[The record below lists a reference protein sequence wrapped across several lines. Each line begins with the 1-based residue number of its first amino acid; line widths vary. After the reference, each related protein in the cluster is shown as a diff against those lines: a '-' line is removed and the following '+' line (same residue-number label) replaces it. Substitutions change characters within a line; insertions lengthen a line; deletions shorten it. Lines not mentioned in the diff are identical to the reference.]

1 MSKKTKLTLE
11 ECVDKLLE
19 KYPAISILTC
29 RKFTTGTDIPQ
40 VGHINLFD
48 KISSPTELMQLI
60 GRGIRLVDGK
70 DKVTLY
76 NHCPGNQV
84 ELALG
89 IAARK
94 SSTLSGESQVE
105 YLDSIPF
112 TKYPLNSTKP
122 TVVTAEDIISQVQE
136 YYRSLSNPVP
146 NTNAITNALLEIDRS
161 FFDTIDLKRL
171 GKYQNNAQRK
181 SVKLSD
187 SNKSKVSSSIPSG
200 VGVTPTDKTITVI
213 RELMIAIGT
222 EMVWVAYTKN
232 NYNVMDILETEE
244 MKEMFP
250 SYDLDVARSIVM
262 NKVVHHFF
270 TKFLERKKEAY
281 SESPF
286 EEVHDDIFI
295 NTVRKRKIGLVY
307 LPVSLASSFLDE
319 NVERGYNKGKRT
331 FIIGNALSGSLPLAV
346 RKKYPNARIIC
357 DEFYEPFK
365 PHLNSMGFELWN
377 NQMIDRKKVICLGNP
392 PYSNT
397 SATTTHNSN
406 LDSEFYLKCME
417 RGSYV
422 KEIIRSK
429 HFVTKNCL
437 FRKKLFGSGHM
448 KSIVY
453 LPDTTFPTVSG
464 TEFCIAEWDEDHT
477 GLTSITYDNGTVLH
491 QQLNENSFVK
501 LNNPDFDREIKNNL
515 ADRWIRGKL
524 NLKEIVDGDSPMVK
538 ELGKG
543 KTPVVVNVPTG
554 LEETARNRHGV
565 IMANVN
571 GSTATKGLIKV
582 MVKPYEASIAAG
594 IICLLTD
601 SQEESEILRDY
612 LLSEEVTETIKKCV
626 PTRTRSHLLFSKIKD
641 PLV

>member
-1 MSKKTKLTLE
+1 MEGFGEKKLTKKENTVNRRKLE
-11 ECVDKLLE
+11 Q
-19 KYPAISILTC
+19 IL
-29 RKFTTGTDIPQ
+29 
-40 VGHINLFD
+40 N
-48 KISSPTELMQLI
+48 
-60 GRGIRLVDGK
+60 
-70 DKVTLY
+70 
-76 NHCPGNQV
+76 
-84 ELALG
+84 
-89 IAARK
+89 
-94 SSTLSGESQVE
+94 
-105 YLDSIPF
+105 SIPLVLAHASKSGNPIRTTDELF
-112 TKYPLNSTKP
+112 TS
-122 TVVTAEDIISQVQE
+122 
-136 YYRSLSNPVP
+136 
-146 NTNAITNALLEIDRS
+146 
-161 FFDTIDLKRL
+161 
-171 GKYQNNAQRK
+171 
-181 SVKLSD
+181 
-187 SNKSKVSSSIPSG
+187 
-200 VGVTPTDKTITVI
+200 
-213 RELMIAIGT
+213 
-222 EMVWVAYTKN
+222 
-232 NYNVMDILETEE
+232 
-244 MKEMFP
+244 
-250 SYDLDVARSIVM
+250 
-262 NKVVHHFF
+262 
-270 TKFLERKKEAY
+270 
-281 SESPF
+281 
-286 EEVHDDIFI
+286 
-295 NTVRKRKIGLVY
+295 
-307 LPVSLASSFLDE
+307 
-319 NVERGYNKGKRT
+319 
-331 FIIGNALSGSLPLAV
+331 
-346 RKKYPNARIIC
+346 
-357 DEFYEPFK
+357 EFYEPITQDTESVIYNLLQTRDMSARDITTIIHQNNPIIDKSVRNDFTK
-365 PHLNSMGFELWN
+365 TLDSFRITKQTQQVIPLDLLKKLLPKVDDDNYVLIVGDPSGSCCSYVIEHLGVPPSNVWVWEDHSTHKFLIQSISSEINILKNIEDYRMDKSKTYC
-377 NQMIDRKKVICLGNP
+377 IGNP

-397 SATTTHNSN
+397 SAITTHNSN

-491 QQLNENSFVK
+491 QHLNENSFVK
-501 LNNPDFDREIKNNL
+501 LNNPDFDKEVKNNL

-543 KTPVVVNVPTG
+543 KTPVVVNVPAG

-594 IICLLTD
+594 IICLLTN
-601 SQEESEILRDY
+601 SEEESEILRDY